1 MVTYRYQALD
11 AQGGAVA
18 GEVEANDRRDAA
30 SRLRL
35 SGIFPTA
42 LEGPLAARAS
52 EQGRSR
58 RTPRLS
64 RGQVAAL
71 TRQLADL
78 VSSGM
83 PLHRCLAILCEQTEG
98 RQHALLEA
106 MSQQVQRG
114 APLSEALRAFPRSFS
129 TLYVEMIRAGESSGH
144 LDAVLMRLAE
154 YLEMREVR
162 RSQLIS
168 ALAYPAVIITVA
180 VGAVIFMVTFLV
192 PRLSVVFADL
202 GQALPAPT
210 RLLLAIA
217 HAAPSIGP
225 WLAGGLALAYLGV
238 RKAASTRSGGTL
250 IDGALLRL
258 PLLGRL
264 VTNATIARFART
276 LGTLLV
282 GGVPM
287 LSALEIA
294 AATSANRVVGAQ
306 AEIVQQR
313 AREGESLSHAMAQF
327 HTFPAALVHMAAVG
341 EETGNLPAM
350 LTRYADAADFQFD
363 QAMRRLTSLLEP
375 AIILVMGGIVA
386 FIVLSVLLPV
396 FEIYSAVDLSRGAP

>member
-1 MVTYRYQALD
+1 MGTYRYRALD
-11 AQGGAVA
+11 SQGAAIA
-18 GEVEANDRRDAA
+18 GKVEANDRRDAA
-30 SRLRL
+30 SRLRI

-42 LEGPLAARAS
+42 LEGPVGAVAS
-52 EQGRSR
+52 QQGQSR

-98 RQHALLEA
+98 RQQKLLEA
-106 MSQQVQRG
+106 MSQEVQRG
-114 APLSEALRAFPRSFS
+114 APLSEALRSFPRSFS

-154 YLEMREVR
+154 YLETREVR
-162 RSQLIS
+162 RTQLIS
-168 ALAYPAVIITVA
+168 ALAYPAVIVTVA

-202 GQALPAPT
+202 HQALPAPT
-210 RLLLAIA
+210 RLLLAVA
-217 HAAPSIGP
+217 GAAPSVGP
-225 WLAGGLALAYLGV
+225 WLAGGLALLYLGA
-238 RKAASTRSGGTL
+238 RKAAATQSGGKL
-250 IDGALLRL
+250 VDHALLRL
-258 PLLGRL
+258 PVLGRL

-276 LGTLLV
+276 LGTLLA

-287 LSALEIA
+287 LNALEIA
-294 AATSANRVVGAQ
+294 AATSANRIVAAQ
-306 AEIVQQR
+306 AETIEQR

-327 HTFPAALVHMAAVG
+327 RAFPPALVHMAAVG
-341 EETGNLPAM
+341 EETGNLPGM

-396 FEIYSAVDLSRGAP
+396 FEIYSAVDLSRGAR